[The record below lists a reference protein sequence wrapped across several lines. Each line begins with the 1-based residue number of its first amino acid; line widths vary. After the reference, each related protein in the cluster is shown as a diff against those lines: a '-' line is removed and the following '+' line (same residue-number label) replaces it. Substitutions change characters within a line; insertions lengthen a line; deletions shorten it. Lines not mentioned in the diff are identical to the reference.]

1 MDRLSKRSRRVLFA
15 FLLFGL
21 VQVVRSFSK
30 EPGDAVMALSAVP
43 VAIVA
48 FEMGWRTGLGA
59 AAVAFGAV
67 LVWAEQIPL
76 SAFGYATRGATYVL
90 TAIVVGVFADRL
102 REAQLSAERSRQRAA
117 LLDEETR
124 RTRDAALAER
134 ARLARELHDVIA
146 HSVSVMTVQ
155 ATAARR
161 IMSIDPDRASAA
173 VGAIETTGRE
183 ALGEMR
189 RMLGVLRPDS
199 ASSTS
204 DTLVPQPGTADIE
217 GLVGQMEAAGLT
229 VNLSIEGEP
238 GGVPP
243 SVDLSAYR
251 ILQEA
256 LTNVLKHAGPA
267 TVEVLVRYGTTA
279 IELQVLDHDRA
290 SPRSLGAVRTGH
302 GLVGM
307 QERAALLGG
316 DVVAGP
322 NDRGGFTVRA
332 RLPLK
337 TLHR

>member
-155 ATAARR
+155 ASAVRR
-161 IMSIDPDRASAA
+161 LLKPEQEREREALLI
-173 VGAIETTGRE
+173 VEQTGRE
-183 ALGEMR
+183 AMAEMR
-189 RMLGVLRPDS
+189 RMVGVLRRPEE
-199 ASSTS
+199 APA
-204 DTLVPQPGTADIE
+204 LAPQPSLEHLDKLIEHARESGLPVKLTIE
-217 GLVGQMEAAGLT
+217 GDSVQLPAGVDLTAYRLVQEGLT
-229 VNLSIEGEP
+229 N
-238 GGVPP
+238 
-243 SVDLSAYR
+243 A
-251 ILQEA
+251 
-256 LTNVLKHAGPA
+256 LKHARA
-267 TVEVLVRYGTTA
+267 KNAEVVVRYSNGFVELSVTDDGTG
-279 IELQVLDHDRA
+279 DGGGD
-290 SPRSLGAVRTGH
+290 SGGH

-307 QERAALLGG
+307 RERISVYGG
-316 DVVAGP
+316 DLEAGP
-322 NDRGGFTVRA
+322 RPEGGY
-332 RLPLK
+332 RLHA
-337 TLHR
+337 TLPVGSA